1 MATNSISENENILVR
16 VDQQNIVHID
26 PNSILTSDGEIK
38 SRLVDHE
45 NLVTYVNLEA
55 DLVPRSILFA
65 DKAEN
70 SLLSVASGTFNMMR
84 NQGDKS
90 PFENNFDSNWTETF
104 NPALT
109 KKDKDGNEI
118 KDKTILVWREQGVG
132 DEIMYLGCLLDL
144 IDTGMN
150 IIVETDE
157 RLVPLLSKSFP
168 SCLIRAQMY
177 DIYSHDKKPYI
188 EDYDFQIPVGSLPR
202 LFRKTINRPVRFYPL
217 EY

>member
-109 KKDKDGNEI
+109 KKDKDGNTQFLTPTDYDPTAQTFGI
-118 KDKTILVWREQGVG
+118 QSINITVKGANFVPQVQINFVDVRGKTLFESP
-132 DEIMYLGCLLDL
+132 ENSCEENY
-144 IDTGMN
+144 
-150 IIVETDE
+150 
-157 RLVPLLSKSFP
+157 LLST
-168 SCLIRAQMY
+168 
-177 DIYSHDKKPYI
+177 YSPCF
-188 EDYDFQIPVGSLPR
+188 EWW
-202 LFRKTINRPVRFYPL
+202 
-217 EY
+217 

>member
-45 NLVTYVNLEA
+45 SLVTYVNLEA

-70 SLLSVASGTFNMMR
+70 SLLSIASGTFNMMR
-84 NQGDKS
+84 NQGDKN
-90 PFENNFDSNWTETF
+90 PFENNLDSNWTETF

-109 KKDKDGNEI
+109 RKNDDGTTEFLTPPNYDPSAQTFGI
-118 KDKTILVWREQGVG
+118 QSIQIVVKGASGIPQVSINFLDVRGKTLFESPENSPYKAFFPAKSTVVPAGLVAL
-132 DEIMYLGCLLDL
+132 Y
-144 IDTGMN
+144 
-150 IIVETDE
+150 
-157 RLVPLLSKSFP
+157 
-168 SCLIRAQMY
+168 
-177 DIYSHDKKPYI
+177 
-188 EDYDFQIPVGSLPR
+188 
-202 LFRKTINRPVRFYPL
+202 
-217 EY
+217 